1 MRTHGIVR
9 LAAVMVG
16 ISGCYSL
23 EPFRG
28 SPTPG
33 MEIAL
38 DVNDV
43 GRVALGS
50 SMGPEIDRVQGRLI
64 DRSNGE
70 YLLGVSSVSLLR
82 GGVQTWKGEQ
92 VVLKPEFVS
101 NVYER
106 RLDPMKTGAAVA
118 VIGGLVAY
126 VATRGLLGSGNPA
139 DDPAGNDSARTRR
152 SPGVHRIPLFS
163 IPLSRIP
170 LPVLGRP

>member
-1 MRTHGIVR
+1 MRMHGIVR

-33 MEIAL
+33 MQIAL
-38 DVNDV
+38 DVTDV
-43 GRVALGS
+43 GRVALGA

-70 YLLGVSSVSLLR
+70 YLLGVTSVSLLR

-106 RLDPMKTGAAVA
+106 RLDPMKTGIAVA
-118 VIGGLVAY
+118 AIGGLAAY
-126 VATRGLLGSGNPA
+126 VATRGLLGSG
-139 DDPAGNDSARTRR
+139 DPSEKAAENDSARTRR
-152 SPGVHRIPLFS
+152 SPGIHRVPLFS
-163 IPLSRIP
+163 IPLSSIP
-170 LPVLGRP
+170 LLFGRR